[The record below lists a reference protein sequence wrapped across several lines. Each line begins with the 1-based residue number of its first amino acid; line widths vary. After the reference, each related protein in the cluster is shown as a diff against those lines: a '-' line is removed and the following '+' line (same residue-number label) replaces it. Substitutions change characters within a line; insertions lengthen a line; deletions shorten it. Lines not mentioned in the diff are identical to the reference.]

1 MRKRTGGVYS
11 IKETLF
17 FLSGVYLT
25 MLDSHGNNPVDE
37 ERLMT
42 LKRELIIEVVT
53 SLGTE

>member
-11 IKETLF
+11 IKESLF